1 MLKQTDFQ
9 GRLRLFRYG
18 IIAIVV
24 ITFFV
29 VLFFPYNQIRTA
41 TNAGSI
47 TDFLGQAILATVIAA
62 VIGGLAYVG
71 YYYML
76 LKKFPWDR
84 SGVTASSGTEKPS

>member
-18 IIAIVV
+18 VIAVVV
-24 ITFFV
+24 ITFFAT
-29 VLFFPYNQIRTA
+29 LFFPYNQIRTA

-47 TDFLGQAILATVIAA
+47 GDFLGQAILATLIAL

-71 YYYML
+71 YYYFL
-76 LKKFPWDR
+76 TKKFPWDR
-84 SGVTASSGTEKPS
+84 SGTEEKTT